1 MDTLTSTTR
10 YIVQRERSAM
20 DEMYGIETN
29 KSMCGSVLGLTT
41 TETRNSA
48 RNLTN
53 AGFETYQNQEKIL
66 KIITSRI
73 HNLDLTKKSRD
84 YEIIICNYILAA

>member
-10 YIVQRERSAM
+10 YIVQRERSVM

-29 KSMCGSVLGLTT
+29 KNMCGSVLGLTT

-53 AGFETYQNQEKIL
+53 AGFETHQNQEKIL
-66 KIITSRI
+66 KLEFTIWT
-73 HNLDLTKKSRD
+73 
-84 YEIIICNYILAA
+84 